1 MSVKLIAKRRLAF
14 RNPEDNTFTTVLPH
28 EFATCPDWVRKDP
41 IFQWGVSDGTITV
54 ADTALQVPK
63 PEDKQPKAKD
73 AKGSK

>member
-1 MSVKLIAKRRLAF
+1 MTASF
-14 RNPEDNTFTTVLPH
+14 RNPEDKTFTTVMPH

-54 ADTALQVPK
+54 ADTAPQVPK